1 MNKLASFGFI
11 VLLFLLMSVVVVFG
25 FFVFTP
31 KLKAYR
37 ALQIEL
43 AQKQKELKSEE
54 KQFDLTYTKLQALQ
68 ESEKNIDLALQ
79 RHFDEQQFELYLQ
92 QHFKKYSLR
101 SITSEYDDDFQTD
114 LLEIQVTIST
124 PAKYYD
130 FIDALNAFV
139 WVAELEGTQK
149 FKGVSKGI
157 EAHFRLKVYTKR

>member
-11 VLLFLLMSVVVVFG
+11 VLLFLLLSVVVVFG

-31 KLKAYR
+31 KLKEYR
-37 ALQIEL
+37 ALKIEIT
-43 AQKQKELKSEE
+43 QKQKELKSEE
-54 KQFDLTYTKLQALQ
+54 KQFDLTYTKLQSLQ

-92 QHFKKYSLR
+92 QHFKRYSLR
-101 SITSEYDDDFQTD
+101 SITSEYDDNFETD

-130 FIDALNAFV
+130 FVDVLNAFV

-149 FKGVSKGI
+149 FKGVNEGI